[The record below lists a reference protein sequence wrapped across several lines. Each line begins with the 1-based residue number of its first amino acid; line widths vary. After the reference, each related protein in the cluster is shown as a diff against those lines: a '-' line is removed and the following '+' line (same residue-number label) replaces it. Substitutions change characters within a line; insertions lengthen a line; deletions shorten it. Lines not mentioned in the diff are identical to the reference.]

1 MFRALGD
8 ATRYAI
14 YCEVAGAPSP
24 RSTAEVA
31 AALGLHPNT
40 VRPHLERLRQVGLLD
55 VGAESRGTVGRP
67 QHRYQPTADAPS
79 LGLEHPAMPVLA
91 ELLAEV
97 ADTGNPGAGELAER
111 VGRQWGQ
118 REGMDGR
125 REATGGVTGEDGGE
139 AGATAPA
146 GSGGTTPIQDCVAA
160 LTGELAGLGFDPA
173 VTWAGTSV
181 TVSFTRCPYRE
192 LAEAHPDLVCRLH
205 RGLVE
210 GMVEAVGGAAVGC
223 FATLADRDP
232 CRVQLGVR

>member
-14 YCEVAGAPSP
+14 YCEVAGAPTP
-24 RSTAEVA
+24 RSTSEVA

-40 VRPHLERLRQVGLLD
+40 VRPHLERLRRAGLLA
-55 VGAESRGTVGRP
+55 VSAESQGTVGRP

-91 ELLAEV
+91 QLLAEV
-97 ADTGNPGAGELAER
+97 ADTGNPGAGDLAER
-111 VGRQWGQ
+111 VGRQWGR
-118 REGMDGR
+118 REGMNGAARADG
-125 REATGGVTGEDGGE
+125 AAAGGDGGA

-146 GSGGTTPIQDCVAA
+146 GDVGTTPSPDSVAA

-210 GMVEAVGGAAVGC
+210 GMVEGIGGAAVGC

-232 CRVQLGVR
+232 CRVQLVVR